1 MDEPAELLT
10 LNRRGSRYRVA
21 RKTVALHLD
30 GHVPAPTVAFAHPI
44 DQRRRC
50 RSNGICN
57 PPPPF
62 NICMQEYFSIGLC
75 TKCMSLT
82 FKFAAQ
88 FSEVIN
94 FPIIGES
101 IGITVFLVDHWLLSA
116 LWVNHN
122 KAAMHQRRTR
132 GYPASLRISPSA
144 TERISHTFYC

>member
-1 MDEPAELLT
+1 MDTRQQQLFLLLIPET
-10 LNRRGSRYRVA
+10 KGKDAVQMVYAIL
-21 RKTVALHLD
+21 
-30 GHVPAPTVAFAHPI
+30 
-44 DQRRRC
+44 
-50 RSNGICN
+50 
-57 PPPPF
+57 PPF

-101 IGITVFLVDHWLLSA
+101 IGITVFLVDHRLLSA

-132 GYPASLRISPSA
+132 GYPASLRIRPSA

>member
-1 MDEPAELLT
+1 MVYAIL
-10 LNRRGSRYRVA
+10 
-21 RKTVALHLD
+21 
-30 GHVPAPTVAFAHPI
+30 
-44 DQRRRC
+44 
-50 RSNGICN
+50 
-57 PPPPF
+57 PPF

-122 KAAMHQRRTR
+122 KAAMHHAGRVGLQGLYPSGPPRRTA
-132 GYPASLRISPSA
+132 PTIHPILTHLNLSSP
-144 TERISHTFYC
+144 

>member
-1 MDEPAELLT
+1 MPFKWYMQ
-10 LNRRGSRYRVA
+10 S
-21 RKTVALHLD
+21 
-30 GHVPAPTVAFAHPI
+30 
-44 DQRRRC
+44 
-50 RSNGICN
+50 S
-57 PPPPF
+57 PPF

-101 IGITVFLVDHWLLSA
+101 IGLTVFLVDHWLLSA

-122 KAAMHQRRTR
+122 KASMHHSERGDIQR
-132 GYPASLRISPSA
+132 PCASGPRRQSVSA
-144 TERISHTFYC
+144 IRSIVEQ